1 MLRKRCSVRFLI
13 AALIT
18 ALLISQP
25 ALSHTR
31 LKASPGVAPRSTNA
45 GIKTGPCGGFARI
58 AAPPTLNAGSTLK
71 VYWEE
76 TIDHP
81 GRFEVYFSKAG
92 QANFVILKTIE
103 DTLTGAGSGPTPHQY
118 SADIVLPNETCT
130 DCTLQLIQVMTENP
144 LSPSLYYSCADMIL
158 VPNGTTPTPTPMP
171 SPTPGAS
178 PTPTATPPAEPC
190 H

>member
-1 MLRKRCSVRFLI
+1 MRLI
-13 AALIT
+13 LLLTALI
-18 ALLISQP
+18 LSSQP

-58 AAPPTLNAGSTLK
+58 AAPPTLNAGSTLR
-71 VYWEE
+71 VTWEE

-81 GRFEVYFSKAG
+81 GRFEIYFSNAG
-92 QANFVILKTIE
+92 MAGFVLLKTVI
-103 DTLTGAGSGPTPHQY
+103 DNQTGAGSGPTPHQY
-118 SADIVLPNETCT
+118 FTDITLPNVTCT

-144 LSPSLYYSCADMIL
+144 LSPSLYYSCADMVL
-158 VPNGTTPTPTPMP
+158 VPNGTTPSPTPMP
-171 SPTPGAS
+171 SPTPGATPA
-178 PTPTATPPAEPC
+178 PTPVEPC